1 MMVSKTSGWGF
12 ESFPSCKKYT
22 IEKVNLGFGQLII
35 IMLLGLLLFGDL
47 PKILKNLT
55 TSLQTLK
62 KGLKDN
68 QDENK

>member
-1 MMVSKTSGWGF
+1 
-12 ESFPSCKKYT
+12 
-22 IEKVNLGFGQLII
+22 VNLGFGQLII